1 MPDSFDVPIGDWC
14 GRCAGRR
21 SGGPVSAQVRKEV
34 LRYFKAQ
41 DGYQRGDLIT
51 RDQVEP
57 LLGPPARNGVCVA
70 GDGNRF
76 SATFSRPTGFLPQQ
90 FASPAGRSFMRQ
102 ISSFPNAYRPADR
115 RSRLPRGRQTIR
127 DLIRGPDGY
136 KMLQY
141 MSTTQGG
148 RQLAKMLSNSPGAGD
163 FNKPTGRIATLAE
176 DLLRRLKQSARPRRR
191 LA

>member
-1 MPDSFDVPIGDWC
+1 MRCLIVSTCLLAIGAAVARAD
-14 GRCAGRR
+14 
-21 SGGPVSAQVRKEV
+21 GPAAPSSAQVRKEV

-41 DGYQRGDLIT
+41 DGYQRGNLIT

-57 LLGPPARNGVCVA
+57 LLGRLRGMGLALPDAKQVLRDVLPA
-70 GDGNRF
+70 D
-76 SATFSRPTGFLPQQ
+76 GFLPQQ

-102 ISSFPNAYRPADR
+102 ISSFPNAYDLLDR
-115 RSRLPRGRQTIR
+115 LSRLPRGRQTIR

-163 FNKPTGRIATLAE
+163 FNKPTGRIYTAE
-176 DLLRRLKQSARPRRR
+176 DLLRRLKQSRA
-191 LA
+191 AAAKA